1 MLRKHI
7 SENSGMTRLQFLIL
21 VVMVIVI
28 GVLSFPPWLEYRKV
42 GTADIDVETI
52 AVAIKK
58 YFRHTEH
65 YPTSLDALMTDPGL
79 EGWRGNYLESIPET
93 PWGGSYVLLQDTY
106 KVGIARTT
114 PACQKSIA
122 SVVSR
127 RSVESIMR
135 TRVSVRSIGFLTIKY
150 GQRSTPL
157 HAGFCLSQGPA
168 LGYERLLILPENT
181 AKPSSL
187 SHLN

>member
-7 SENSGMTRLQFLIL
+7 SKNSGITRLQFLIL
-21 VVMVIVI
+21 VVMVVVI

-79 EGWRGNYLESIPET
+79 EGWRGSYLESIPET

-106 KVGIARTT
+106 KVGIARDH
-114 PACQKSIA
+114 PRVPEKYRVGGVAEI
-122 SVVSR
+122 SR
-127 RSVESIMR
+127 VYHADARLGE
-135 TRVSVRSIGFLTIKY
+135 KY
-150 GQRSTPL
+150 WW
-157 HAGFCLSQGPA
+157 
-168 LGYERLLILPENT
+168 
-181 AKPSSL
+181 
-187 SHLN
+187 